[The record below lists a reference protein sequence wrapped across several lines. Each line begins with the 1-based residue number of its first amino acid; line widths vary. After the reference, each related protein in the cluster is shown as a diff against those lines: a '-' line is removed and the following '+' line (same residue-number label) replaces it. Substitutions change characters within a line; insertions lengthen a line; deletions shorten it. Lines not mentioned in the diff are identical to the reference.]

1 MSQKRKMPSYVRAG
15 TYMPRKAMRTGR
27 APKSVITRNVRNAF
41 IGPLPRPLPAA
52 DRAAPMGSTFHGE
65 TKALDLGFG
74 ATVPV
79 YAAGALNS
87 TGLVTPLNMIVA
99 GSSFFNRIG
108 RKIEMKSIRVNGV
121 IAQVGAVTRNCPL
134 DYGRIMIVYDRQTN
148 AAPCLISDILNN
160 VDQGAN
166 NYSSAVGG
174 GLIGINLNNRD
185 RFLVLAD
192 RRIMLPQVTLTAGVI
207 SNVFPTD
214 GTQDMIID
222 DFRKM
227 ANLTCHY
234 KSDSTVAVI
243 GDIVTGGLYLVT
255 LASNAAGSEGWSFQ
269 WNSRL
274 RFRDM

>member
-15 TYMPRKAMRTGR
+15 TYMPRKAMRTRG
-27 APKSVITRNVRNAF
+27 PKSVITRNTRNAF

-52 DRAAPMGSTFHGE
+52 DRSVPRGMTFHGE

-74 ATVPV
+74 ATAPA

-87 TGLVTPLNMIVA
+87 TGLVIPLNMIVA

-121 IAQVGAVTRNCPL
+121 IAQVGAVTRTAPL
-134 DYGRIMIVYDRQTN
+134 DYGRIMIVYDRQVN
-148 AAPCLISDILNN
+148 AALPLISDILNN
-160 VDQGAN
+160 VDQGSN
-166 NYSSAVGG
+166 NYSSAAGG

-192 RRIMLPQVTLTAGVI
+192 RRIMLPQCTLTAGVI
-207 SNVFPTD
+207 SAAFPVD

-234 KSDSTVAVI
+234 KADSNPAVI

-255 LASNAAGSEGWSFQ
+255 LASNAAGAENWSYQ